1 MRHWNAPSTRPLE
14 RGRASIEFLVFAIVL
29 FVPLVFAISSLWGIQ
44 AAAIAT
50 EQAARD
56 AVRVF
61 IQHQNLSQAS
71 GNSEAI
77 ARRVLV
83 EHGVSGA
90 WRMER
95 SCRPAVCLA
104 PGALVHIVVTTE
116 VVLWRAP
123 GLGDSW
129 PLSVPVRGSAS
140 ARVSTY
146 GGIG

>member
-1 MRHWNAPSTRPLE
+1 MRPWNARSTRSLG
-14 RGRASIEFLVFAIVL
+14 RGRASIEFLVFTIVV
-29 FVPLVFAISSLWGIQ
+29 FVPLVFAISSLWGVQ

-61 IQHQNLSQAS
+61 VQHQNLASAS
-71 GNSEAI
+71 GASETI
-77 ARRVLV
+77 ARRVLA
-83 EHGVSGA
+83 EHGVAGP

-95 SCRPAVCLA
+95 TCRPASCLA
-104 PGALVHIVVTTE
+104 PGALVRVVVVTD
-116 VVLWRAP
+116 VVLWQP
-123 GLGDSW
+123 PIWGESW
-129 PLSVPVRGSAS
+129 PLTVPVRGTAS

>member
-1 MRHWNAPSTRPLE
+1 MRPWNAPSTRPLG
-14 RGRASIEFLVFAIVL
+14 RGRASIEFLVFTIVV

-61 IQHQNLSQAS
+61 VQHRHLPEAARV
-71 GNSEAI
+71 SETI
-77 ARRVLV
+77 ARRVLA
-83 EHGVSGA
+83 EHGVAGP

-95 SCRPAVCLA
+95 TCQPTSCLA
-104 PGALVHIVVTTE
+104 PGALVRVEVVTD

-123 GLGDSW
+123 GWGDGW
-129 PLSVPVRGSAS
+129 PVAVPVRGTAS
-140 ARVSTY
+140 ARVSNY